1 MHDSQNNSD
10 IKKSLKAEDNSLEQK
25 SKISYSKYA
34 DLSPLSFNHRAQPN
48 PNSSINWVLESQLF
62 SVVENKL
69 FHQKIS
75 EINQGSKA
83 FAKNQSGEYML
94 PIENKIVFTDG
105 DYNMPEISRIIEVVD
120 EYATNFETIK
130 ELIYDVERG
139 KTGHGEATQIMED
152 FFGKGY
158 ILQYEGGSN
167 TAYEWE
173 TGKRKGKD
181 RREAVRNCLKQQ
193 QRRRNDSQ
201 ITGNDEEIKK
211 SLKAEDDTPTAIDR
225 YYAEA
230 IRENRAFSR
239 IFALMGDMYSTKMG
253 DVYLDKERALMFCKI

>member
-1 MHDSQNNSD
+1 MKSQ
-10 IKKSLKAEDNSLEQK
+10 I
-25 SKISYSKYA
+25 
-34 DLSPLSFNHRAQPN
+34 
-48 PNSSINWVLESQLF
+48 F

-69 FHQKIS
+69 FHQKIG

-105 DYNMPEISRIIEVVD
+105 DYNMPEITRIIEVVTD
-120 EYATNFETIK
+120 SSTRFEDIK
-130 ELIYDVERG
+130 EIVSDVEKGRSSVR
-139 KTGHGEATQIMED
+139 EATQIMED

-193 QRRRNDSQ
+193 QRRGNDSQ

-211 SLKAEDDTPTAIDR
+211 SLKAEDDAPSAIDR

-230 IRENRAFSR
+230 IR
-239 IFALMGDMYSTKMG
+239 
-253 DVYLDKERALMFCKI
+253 V